1 MLFTILSLPID
12 GFNFVL
18 KTLIKVAEEQYTDDA
33 PLKQQLLELQ
43 VRLENGD
50 ISEDQYVE
58 AEGDIL
64 RGIREIQ
71 RRKIEMAGGDP
82 DEFSQGIHGNLAEG
96 SGASL
101 SVDFSPGGRAS
112 DQEEE

>member
-1 MLFTILSLPID
+1 MLFTLLSLPID

-18 KTLIKVAEEQYTDDA
+18 RTLIKVAEEQWTDDA
-33 PLKQQLLELQ
+33 PLKEQLLELQ
-43 VRLENGD
+43 VHLENGD
-50 ISEDQYVE
+50 ITEDQYVE

-82 DEFSQGIHGNLAEG
+82 DEFSMGMHGNIAEG

-101 SVDFSPGGRAS
+101 TVDFNPPPH
-112 DQEEE
+112 DDE